1 MHPLALAKR
10 HAAAAWRHR
19 WKALALA
26 WLVSM
31 AGWAGVQLL
40 PNQYAASARIY
51 ADPEAL
57 LGTVLRGIA
66 IDPTPAG
73 QVEIL
78 QRTLLSRPNLQR
90 VIARTG
96 LDLRAPTP
104 EAQEALIARLGREIR
119 ITPSTRNL
127 LTIEYRDT
135 DPQLARDV
143 VQAVLSLFVEAATA
157 TDRRQMENARAF
169 VARQIATYEQ
179 QLREAERR
187 RADFQARYADLLAL
201 DGNVPRLDA
210 VRSRLQQLR
219 GEVEDAT
226 TRRELLRRQ
235 IAELPATRQ
244 RSGGGDALT
253 AEAERA
259 LRQLR
264 LRYTDEHPD
273 VIAARNRL
281 AAARASARG
290 GGGGGTGGGGA
301 AQPAATSEQLTL
313 RLVEADAQVASLERQ
328 VRDAELELERLTDMA
343 RSAPGVQAEFLA
355 LDRDYT
361 VMRRNYEELLA
372 RRESIQIGDAART
385 SAERAK
391 VEIVDPP
398 TVPGVPVAPNHRLL
412 ATGVLLA
419 GLAAGGALAVLLV
432 QLDGAFYTLTELR
445 RIGLP
450 VLGAVSDAQPP
461 QRVAG
466 NAAFASGFLLL
477 LMAYAGVIA
486 AGGRLLTRFVA

>member
-31 AGWAGVQLL
+31 LGWAGVQLI
-40 PNQYAASARIY
+40 PSQYAAHARIY

-73 QVEIL
+73 QVELL

-96 LDLRAPTP
+96 LDLRAPSP
-104 EAQEALIARLGREIR
+104 SAQDALINRLGRDIR
-119 ITPSTRNL
+119 LTPVGRNL
-127 LTIEYRDT
+127 LSIEYRDR

-143 VQAVLSLFVEAATA
+143 VQAVLTLFIEAATS

-169 VARQIATYEQ
+169 VARQITAYEQ
-179 QLREAERR
+179 QLRDAERR
-187 RADFQARYADLLAL
+187 RADFQSRYADLLAL
-201 DGNVPRLDA
+201 DGNVSRLDA
-210 VRSRLQQLR
+210 IRSRLQQLR

-226 TRRELLRRQ
+226 TRRNLLRSQ
-235 IAELPATRQ
+235 IAEMAANRPRAT
-244 RSGGGDALT
+244 GGGDPAV
-253 AEAERA
+253 AEAERT
-259 LRQLR
+259 LRLLR
-264 LRYTDEHPD
+264 LRYTEEHPD

-281 AAARASARG
+281 AAARSSSRG
-290 GGGGGTGGGGA
+290 GGGGA
-301 AQPAATSEQLTL
+301 AATPSATQEQLTV
-313 RLVEADAQVASLERQ
+313 RLVEADAQLASLERQ
-328 VRDAELELERLTDMA
+328 VRDAELDLERLTDMA

-385 SAERAK
+385 SSERAK
-391 VEIVDPP
+391 VEIIDPP
-398 TVPGVPVAPNHRLL
+398 TVPSVPVAPNYRLL
-412 ATGVLLA
+412 AAGVLIA
-419 GLAAGGALAVLLV
+419 GLAAGVALAVLLV
-432 QLDGAFYTLTELR
+432 QFDSAFYTVGELR

-450 VLGAVSDAQPP
+450 VIGVVSDAAPP
-461 QRVAG
+461 RRAAG
-466 NAAFASGFLLL
+466 NAAFASGLLL
-477 LMAYAGVIA
+477 LFVAFAGVLA
-486 AGGRLLTRFVA
+486 AGGRLLSRIVA